1 LIIVVQQ
8 PQLATAY
15 ALLTRRG
22 GIVRVAGKLHFAH
35 APPVIASFRRV
46 RALVVASE
54 VMPSAWGRLLSAA
67 TGAACLAIAAAACSH
82 ESPVAPA
89 PAPGCTYVV
98 TPTMVQVTT
107 QTHDIE
113 VSVNTG
119 AGCQWTVSTSENWIL
134 LRGATSRQGPDV
146 FVMHVLL
153 STTERRGTVTVSWAS
168 GNQSITVTQSCSVTQ
183 TVNLSPESQ
192 IYLVDVP
199 GCSFLSAPVSVDVPW
214 ISALTPFGELL
225 SLSLDVNNGPE
236 RSGFVTTAL
245 GVLTIVQRAG
255 NCVTAIAPTS
265 QAFDE
270 SGGAGSIS
278 VTAVPGCAWDA
289 TSHNDGFQFPDQV
302 APLVAHGIGSGVVP
316 FTIAANKSLFASAPY
331 FIVGGSLKFQITQSA
346 CPLTVSPL
354 GFHVPAAAAD
364 YVVSVRVTGLS
375 AATGAPVRAT
385 PASSTSA
392 PSP

>member
-1 LIIVVQQ
+1 
-8 PQLATAY
+8 
-15 ALLTRRG
+15 
-22 GIVRVAGKLHFAH
+22 
-35 APPVIASFRRV
+35 
-46 RALVVASE
+46 
-54 VMPSAWGRLLSAA
+54 
-67 TGAACLAIAAAACSH
+67 
-82 ESPVAPA
+82 
-89 PAPGCTYVV
+89 
-98 TPTMVQVTT
+98 MVQMTT
-107 QTHDIE
+107 QTRLVEI
-113 VSVNTG
+113 SVNTG
-119 AGCQWTVSTSENWIL
+119 AGCQWTISTSENWIL
-134 LRGATSRQGPDV
+134 LSGATSRQGTGV
-146 FVMHVLL
+146 FVMNVLL
-153 STTERRGTVTVSWAS
+153 STTERRGTVTVSWAG

-199 GCSFLSAPVSVDVPW
+199 GCSFLGAPVSVDVPW

-278 VTAVPGCAWDA
+278 VKAAPGCAWDA
-289 TSHNDGFQFPDQV
+289 TSHNPGFPDQV
-302 APLVAHGIGSGVVP
+302 APLITHGIGSGVVP
-316 FTIAANKSLFASAPY
+316 FTVAANKSLLTSAPF

-354 GFHVPAAAAD
+354 SFHVPAAAAD
-364 YVVSVRVTGLS
+364 YVVSVRVTGS
-375 AATGAPVRAT
+375 VSCNWS
-385 PASSTSA
+385 ASSNNSSIISFGPLTVIGSGSDDVRFSVRQNQTGQVRTASA
-392 PSP
+392 IVAGQTVVVTQDP